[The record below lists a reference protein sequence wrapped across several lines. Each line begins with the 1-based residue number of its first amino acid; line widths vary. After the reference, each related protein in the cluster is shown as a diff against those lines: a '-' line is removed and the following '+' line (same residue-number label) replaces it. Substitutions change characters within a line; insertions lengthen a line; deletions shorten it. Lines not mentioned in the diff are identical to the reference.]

1 MSKLLRRLA
10 VTAAAS
16 VVTATAAVAFTAPA
30 AHAAEDAGCISDLA
44 ATNLTDGYTS
54 PTYSPHWLNW
64 VVVDSS
70 GNVFIY
76 TADLISD
83 MVLMTFEWVEWT
95 QVVATNAEGATRRF
109 VACVV

>member
-1 MSKLLRRLA
+1 MSKILRSLA
-10 VTAAAS
+10 VTAAATVLTS
-16 VVTATAAVAFTAPA
+16 AAAVAFTAPA
-30 AHAAEDAGCISDLA
+30 AHAAEEAGCISDLA
-44 ATNLTDGYTS
+44 ATNLTEGYTP

-70 GNVFIY
+70 GNVHVY

-95 QVVATNAEGATRRF
+95 EVVATNAEGATLRF